1 MEYDKGLKVGSE
13 EDMLAHATESK
24 ALTLKG
30 LEKDVNLKF
39 AEMEKYIKYLETRIN
54 IINKSLKR

>member
-1 MEYDKGLKVGSE
+1 MEGKELKVGSKD
-13 EDMLAHATESK
+13 DMLAHATENK

-39 AEMEKYIKYLETRIN
+39 VEMENHIKFLE
-54 IINKSLKR
+54 